1 MSPYGHGEWTDLDF
15 QAIMCGCLVI
25 KAGADSFKAYP
36 NVFEA
41 DNMALSVKPDWS
53 DLKEAVQ
60 RVMQVKFFTQDS
72 KVFGALTLALCRA
85 ECAAC
90 WPSDRHAIVNLPAE
104 MSWCSLL
111 CPDLAT
117 EIVEDAVKQ
126 AAFPC

>member
-1 MSPYGHGEWTDLDF
+1 MCNLIWAEITFTNGVQVFVSPYGHGEWTDLDF

-60 RVMQVKFFTQDS
+60 RVMQVRFFTQDS
-72 KVFGALTLALCRA
+72 KSLWGFDFG
-85 ECAAC
+85 
-90 WPSDRHAIVNLPAE
+90 SV
-104 MSWCSLL
+104 
-111 CPDLAT
+111 
-117 EIVEDAVKQ
+117 
-126 AAFPC
+126 